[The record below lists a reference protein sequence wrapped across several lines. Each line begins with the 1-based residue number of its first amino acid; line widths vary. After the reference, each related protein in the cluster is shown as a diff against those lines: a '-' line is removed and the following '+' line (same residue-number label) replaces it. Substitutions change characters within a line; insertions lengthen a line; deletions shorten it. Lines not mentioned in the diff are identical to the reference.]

1 MRKFLVACAA
11 ATGLAFGASAADQKV
26 TFWYHFDNPENSIK
40 SLVAKF
46 ETENPGIKINAV
58 NVPWNTYFEQMDT
71 AIIGGKAPDAA
82 MMKLWK
88 LPQLL
93 EMDALAP
100 LDDYIN
106 KWAQK
111 DDILP
116 NLWDISKAP
125 NGKQYYLPVQYVVL
139 YLYYRTDLFKAAGL
153 QPPKTCEEFK
163 TAAKAL
169 TKDGVYGYGM
179 RGAKGGHDYFL
190 PFVLPMGA
198 KFQKGGLNSPE
209 AVKAAQWFVDLHR
222 VDKVF
227 PPSAPNDG
235 FNEILGAFKAG
246 KTAMT
251 IHHIGS
257 AKTVAE
263 ALGDKVSAVP
273 VPKCNGKGWTSFGD
287 GPSAIFA
294 QSKVKDAAWKWIAF
308 LSTGDNNVEFNKSS
322 GELPVTKS
330 GTAKWTLHEKR
341 FVDATVA
348 SLPMAGV
355 LPLVPETGDFTGSVW
370 PTNMQRALLGE
381 ITPKEMM
388 DNFEKLYYG
397 KK

>member
-1 MRKFLVACAA
+1 MRKLMLTLAA
-11 ATGLAFGASAADQKV
+11 AMALAVGAASAEEKV
-26 TFWYHFDNPENSIK
+26 TFWYHFDNPENPIK
-40 SLVAKF
+40 TLVAKF
-46 ETENPGIKINAV
+46 EAENPGIKVEAL

-82 MMKLWK
+82 MVKLWK

-93 EMDALAP
+93 EMEALVP
-100 LDDYIN
+100 LDDYIA
-106 KWAQK
+106 KWSAK
-111 DDILP
+111 DDVLP
-116 NLWDISKAP
+116 NLWDINKAP
-125 NGKQYYLPVQYVVL
+125 DGKHYYLPIQYVVL

-153 QPPKTCEEFK
+153 EPPKTPEEFRA
-163 TAAKAL
+163 AAKAL

-190 PFVLPMGA
+190 PFVMAMGA
-198 KFQKGGLNSPE
+198 KFEKGGFTSPE
-209 AVKAAQWFVDLHR
+209 AIKAAEWFVDLHR
-222 VDKVF
+222 VDHVF

-235 FNEILGAFKAG
+235 FNEVLGALKAG

-257 AKTVAE
+257 AQSVAQ
-263 ALGDKVSAVP
+263 ALGDKISAVP
-273 VPKCNGKGWTSFGD
+273 VPTLNGKGWTSFGD
-287 GPSAIFA
+287 ESTAIFS
-294 QSKVKDAAWKWIAF
+294 QSKVKDAAWKWISF
-308 LSTGDNNVEFNKSS
+308 LSTAENNNEFNKAT
-322 GELPVTKS
+322 GQMPVTKS

-341 FVDATVA
+341 FIDATVE
-348 SLPMAGV
+348 SLPIAGT
-355 LPLVPETGDFTGSVW
+355 LPLVPETGEFTSSVW

-388 DNFEKLYYG
+388 ENFEKLYYG